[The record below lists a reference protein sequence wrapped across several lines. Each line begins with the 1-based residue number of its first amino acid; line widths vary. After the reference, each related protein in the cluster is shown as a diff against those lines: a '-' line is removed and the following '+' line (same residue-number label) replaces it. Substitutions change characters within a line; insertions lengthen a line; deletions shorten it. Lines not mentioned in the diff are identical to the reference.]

1 MCDDGFKVSHHN
13 IYNGTTSD
21 ARHVSS
27 PDGLSDACSPS
38 ARCSVMMC
46 LWEPP
51 KPFSSTP
58 NVNRRRHSGSG
69 PRTSCM
75 TPGHG
80 VMEGVGIRFDFP
92 GGNGIETESYYSV
105 GGIPVCELWGVCCDL
120 KVWPSRYCS
129 MGHWTERYPRW
140 MVYNYWLY
148 IMLSLWQSQI
158 LSVAIRAR
166 FTNMDK

>member
-1 MCDDGFKVSHHN
+1 MTGSKYHTIISIMAPPATLVTSVPRMAYPMRVPQAHVAPLWCAYESHRNHLAQLRMW
-13 IYNGTTSD
+13 IAGGTVAQGRELPVWLRDMALWRES
-21 ARHVSS
+21 
-27 PDGLSDACSPS
+27 GLDLIFLVA
-38 ARCSVMMC
+38 MHWN
-46 LWEPP
+46 WELLFCRWDP
-51 KPFSSTP
+51 
-58 NVNRRRHSGSG
+58 
-69 PRTSCM
+69 
-75 TPGHG
+75 
-80 VMEGVGIRFDFP
+80 I
-92 GGNGIETESYYSV
+92 
-105 GGIPVCELWGVCCDL
+105 CELWGVCCDL